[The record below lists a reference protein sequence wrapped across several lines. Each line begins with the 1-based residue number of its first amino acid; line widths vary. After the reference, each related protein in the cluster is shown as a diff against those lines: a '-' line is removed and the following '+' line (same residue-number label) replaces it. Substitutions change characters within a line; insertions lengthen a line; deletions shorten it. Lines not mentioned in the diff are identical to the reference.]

1 MSEAA
6 VITIDGPSGSGKGTV
21 SQRLAGQLGWH
32 YLDSGAIYRAL
43 AYAAEQAGNKPE
55 QDKQQIVLLARQLDL
70 SFRPAN
76 DGGADVLLAGK
87 DISAFIRTEECGEL
101 ASKLAADG
109 DIRAALL
116 QRQRD
121 FRQQPGLI
129 ADGRDMG
136 TVVFPDAAHKFF
148 LTASAQIRAERRYK
162 QLKEKGINDSI
173 PRLFTVI
180 SERDA
185 RDAERSNSPLT
196 PAADAIVLDT
206 SDMSLDE
213 VIDFIKQEVGYQGL

>member
-1 MSEAA
+1 MTDVP
-6 VITIDGPSGSGKGTV
+6 VITVDGPSGSGKGTV
-21 SQRLAGQLGWH
+21 SQQLAVRLGWH

-43 AYAAEQAGNKPE
+43 AYAAKQAGLKLNRDKEKIVSLALALKLVFKPT
-55 QDKQQIVLLARQLDL
+55 A
-70 SFRPAN
+70 
-76 DGGADVLLAGK
+76 DGGADVLLAGT
-87 DISAFIRTEECGEL
+87 DISSSIRTEECGAM

-116 QRQRD
+116 QRQRG
-121 FRQQPGLI
+121 FRQPPGLV

-136 TVVFPDAAHKFF
+136 TVVFPDATHKFF

-162 QLKEKGINDSI
+162 QLKDKGINDSI

-180 SERDA
+180 SKRDA
-185 RDAERSNSPLT
+185 RDAGRTNSPMT

-206 SDMSLDE
+206 SEMSLE
-213 VIDFIKQEVGYQGL
+213 QVIGYVRQQVGYQSL

>member
-1 MSEAA
+1 MTEVP

-21 SQRLAGQLGWH
+21 SQQLAASLGWH

-43 AYAAEQAGNKPE
+43 AYAVELAGLELSK
-55 QDKQQIVLLARQLDL
+55 DKEKIVSLALEL
-70 SFRPAN
+70 NLAFRPAT
-76 DGGADVLLAGK
+76 DGGADVLLAGT
-87 DISAFIRTEECGEL
+87 DISSSIRTEECGAM

-121 FRQQPGLI
+121 FCQPPGLV

-136 TVVFPDAAHKFF
+136 TVVFPGAAHKFF

-162 QLKEKGINDSI
+162 QLKDKGINDSI

-185 RDAERSNSPLT
+185 RDAGRTNSPLI

-206 SDMSLDE
+206 SEMSLE
-213 VIDFIKQEVGYQGL
+213 QVIGHVRQQVGYQSL

>member
-1 MSEAA
+1 MTEAP
-6 VITIDGPSGSGKGTV
+6 VITIDGPSGSGKGTI
-21 SQRLAGQLGWH
+21 SQQLAQVLGWH

-43 AYAAEQAGNKPE
+43 AYAVELAGLKIE
-55 QDKQQIVLLARQLDL
+55 KDEGKIITLARELEL
-70 SFRPAN
+70 SFKPSG
-76 DGGADVLLAGK
+76 DGGADVLLAGT
-87 DISAFIRTEECGEL
+87 DISGSIRTEECGAM

-109 DIRAALL
+109 EIRAALL

-121 FRQQPGLI
+121 FRQDPGLV

-136 TVVFPDAAHKFF
+136 TVVFPDARHKFF

-185 RDAERSNSPLT
+185 RDAGRSNSPLV
-196 PAADAIVLDT
+196 PATDAIVLDT
-206 SDMSLDE
+206 SDMNLEE
-213 VIDFIKQEVGYQGL
+213 VIGKVRQQVGYQSL

>member
-1 MSEAA
+1 MTDIP

-21 SQRLAGQLGWH
+21 SQQLASSLGWH

-43 AYAAEQAGNKPE
+43 AYAVDQLSLNVDDNK
-55 QDKQQIVLLARQLDL
+55 QRIVDLARELKL
-70 SFRPAN
+70 SFRPAK
-76 DGGADVLLAGK
+76 DGGAEVLL
-87 DISAFIRTEECGEL
+87 DNINISAFIRNEECGAV
-101 ASKLAADG
+101 ASTLAADG
-109 DIRAALL
+109 GIRAALL

-121 FRQQPGLI
+121 FRQLPGLV

-136 TVVFPDAAHKFF
+136 TVVFPDATHKIF
-148 LTASAQIRAERRYK
+148 LTASAQVRAERRYQ
-162 QLKEKGINDSI
+162 QLKENGINDSI

-185 RDAERSNSPLT
+185 RDAERTNSPLT

-206 SDMSLDE
+206 SEMSLE
-213 VIDFIKQEVGYQGL
+213 QVIGHVRQQVGYQSL

>member
-1 MSEAA
+1 MSEVA

-21 SQRLAGQLGWH
+21 SQRIAGELGWH

-43 AYAAEQAGNKPE
+43 AYAAEQAGYNPE
-55 QDKQQIVLLARQLDL
+55 QDKQQIVQLARELDL
-70 SFRPAN
+70 SFCPAD
-76 DGGADVLLAGK
+76 DGGADVLLAGE

-136 TVVFPDAAHKFF
+136 TVVFPDASHKFF